1 LEQEK
6 NQNVYQDWSQ
16 IIERNAKNFTNK
28 IYIES
33 LDQDRG
39 VTFGEMN
46 IYCNQISGFLQKKK
60 IVAGDRVSLIGKN
73 TIETLIIYFGI
84 LKYGA
89 IVNPIFFEESES
101 NFYRIVN
108 MVKPKII
115 FFDEDLNLD
124 ADQCPSSDWIK
135 FSEHGTGPDG
145 DGFFK
150 QIITYD
156 PVFNGQNIKKE
167 DVCVILYTSGTTE
180 TPKGIHISREGLFYM
195 TDEIVDRTGMTSQ
208 DRVLEYRAY
217 NWASVQLLTVLSS
230 MFNGAT
236 LFLAKKFS
244 RRHFPDWL
252 QKHDITIS
260 SGVPAVIN
268 MLINEPVG
276 LGRDNVSSLKYITSS
291 SAPLSVESHLRFEEL
306 YGIPIQQ
313 MMGMSEAGWMVG
325 NPPGRRKVGS
335 VGLPM
340 KYKEI
345 RFLNEQGNECAPGEA
360 GEMVVGGR
368 SMGLCYVKD
377 DGNTERFPE
386 DGFPTGDLGYKDEEG
401 YIYITGRKKDLIIR
415 GGINISPMEIT
426 SRVMEHPAISEAA
439 TLGVPDSIYGEEVVC
454 FAVAKTGA
462 GTSADEIIGHCK
474 KTLPDFK
481 IPKKIIFL
489 DSLPRNQRGK
499 VAKNDLLRLFE
510 KQGKINKRRRG
521 KK

>member
-1 LEQEK
+1 LGQAN
-6 NQNVYQDWSQ
+6 NQTVYQDWAH
-16 IIERNAKNFTNK
+16 IIERNAINFADK
-28 IYIES
+28 IYIEG
-33 LDQDRG
+33 LDQGRN
-39 VTFGEMN
+39 VTFGEVN
-46 IYCNQISGFLQKKK
+46 TYCNRISGFLQRKGV
-60 IVAGDRVSLIGKN
+60 VAGDRVSLIGKN

-115 FFDEDLNLD
+115 FFDEDLKLD
-124 ADQCPSSDWIK
+124 SAQCPSSDWIR
-135 FSEHGTGPDG
+135 FSEHGAGPDG
-145 DGFFK
+145 DNFFK
-150 QIITYD
+150 HLKTYD
-156 PVFNGQNIKKE
+156 SVFKGQEVNKE
-167 DVCVILYTSGTTE
+167 DICVILYTSGTTE
-180 TPKGIHISREGLFYM
+180 TPKGIHITREGLFYM
-195 TDEIVDRTGMTSQ
+195 TDEIVDRTGMTSR

-230 MFNGAT
+230 MLNGAT

-252 QKHDITIS
+252 KKHAITIS

-276 LGRDNVSSLKYITSS
+276 LGHNDVPSLKYITSS
-291 SAPLSVESHLRFEEL
+291 SAPLSVESHIRFEEL

-325 NPPGRRKVGS
+325 NPPGRRKIGS

-340 KYKEI
+340 KHKEI
-345 RFLNEQGNECAPGEA
+345 RFLNEQGVECAAGEV

-377 DGNTERFPE
+377 NGSTERFPE
-386 DGFPTGDLGYKDEEG
+386 EGFATGDLGYKDEEG

-439 TLGVPDSIYGEEVVC
+439 TVGVPDSIYGEEVVC
-454 FAVAKTGA
+454 FAVAKTGSGA
-462 GTSADEIIGHCK
+462 SADEIIGHCK

-481 IPKKIIFL
+481 IPKKVIFL
-489 DSLPRNQRGK
+489 NSLPRNQRGK
-499 VAKNDLLRLFE
+499 VAKNDLLKLFE
-510 KQGKINKRRRG
+510 EQCG
-521 KK
+521 